1 MHSTLR
7 KLTGELLVAF
17 PCGSRGVHLHHTC
30 VHPSYLTS
38 CLPLFRATNHRPTDS
53 NRPSFLSF
61 FPSFFFF
68 SFVGLAQT
76 RSPLRNSPHFSLSPH
91 ASYLVSITSFAT
103 HPRRYIGPGDNG
115 EGQTPDTT
123 NFVGGEWIVRHLFS
137 PSYLFILSRMDGI
150 FSDIFNYV
158 FLCAYRTTRIK
169 IISIKIKTHLDR
181 TNF

>member
-61 FPSFFFF
+61 FLSFFFF

-123 NFVGGEWIVRHLFS
+123 NFVGGGNGLFDTCSLRLIFLFYLGWMGYFRIFLTMYFYARIERHE
-137 PSYLFILSRMDGI
+137 
-150 FSDIFNYV
+150 
-158 FLCAYRTTRIK
+158 
-169 IISIKIKTHLDR
+169 
-181 TNF
+181 

>member
-1 MHSTLR
+1 MCASILFNFVFTF
-7 KLTGELLVAF
+7 V
-17 PCGSRGVHLHHTC
+17 
-30 VHPSYLTS
+30 PSNQ
-38 CLPLFRATNHRPTDS
+38 PPTDRFQS
-53 NRPSFLSF
+53 SFLSF
-61 FPSFFFF
+61 FLSFFLLFF
-68 SFVGLAQT
+68 FCGPRADAKPVTQL
-76 RSPLRNSPHFSLSPH
+76 SPHFSLSPH

-181 TNF
+181 ANF